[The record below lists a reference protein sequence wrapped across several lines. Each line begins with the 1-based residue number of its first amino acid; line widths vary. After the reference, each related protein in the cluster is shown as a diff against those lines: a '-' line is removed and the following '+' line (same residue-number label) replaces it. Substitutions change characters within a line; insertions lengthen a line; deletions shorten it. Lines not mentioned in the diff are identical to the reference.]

1 MKEFEYVVQDQLGIH
16 ARPAGQIARFAKEH
30 AAGAAIK
37 IEKVG
42 GKTVDA
48 ARVMA
53 LMGLG
58 AKPGNTLH
66 ITVEGVEEDTVAA
79 DLQNLLATEKL

>member
-1 MKEFEYVVQDQLGIH
+1 MKEFDYVVQDQLGIH
-16 ARPAGQIARFAKEH
+16 ACSGGQIARFAKEH
-30 AAGAAIK
+30 ADGAAIK

-48 ARVMA
+48 LRVMA

-58 AKPGNTLH
+58 AEARQYPAYHG
-66 ITVEGVEEDTVAA
+66 GRYR
-79 DLQNLLATEKL
+79 

>member
-1 MKEFEYVVQDQLGIH
+1 MKEFDYVVQDQLGIH

-66 ITVEGVEEDTVAA
+66 ITVEGAEEEAVANGLL
-79 DLQNLLATEKL
+79 DLLNTEKL